1 MPEYLAP
8 GVYVE
13 EVSFRAK
20 SIEGV
25 STTTT
30 GFIGPTRYG
39 PLDLEP
45 EIITSLVEFERTYG
59 GREKLDFADA
69 GEIDNYMWH
78 AVRAYFEEG
87 GKRLYISRVFT
98 RTAENDRWSGH
109 AHGTLT
115 GGSPPGLTVYAR
127 FPGQAGNARVT

>member
-30 GFIGPTRYG
+30 GFVGPTRYG
-39 PLDLEP
+39 P
-45 EIITSLVEFERTYG
+45 ITITPDVVTGLGEFERIYG
-59 GREKLDFADA
+59 DRQQLEHEGLSPMHNLLWHGVRTFFA
-69 GEIDNYMWH
+69 
-78 AVRAYFEEG
+78 EG
-87 GKRLYISRVFT
+87 GKRLYISRIFLPL
-98 RTAENDRWSGH
+98 ASE
-109 AHGTLT
+109 
-115 GGSPPGLTVYAR
+115 
-127 FPGQAGNARVT
+127 